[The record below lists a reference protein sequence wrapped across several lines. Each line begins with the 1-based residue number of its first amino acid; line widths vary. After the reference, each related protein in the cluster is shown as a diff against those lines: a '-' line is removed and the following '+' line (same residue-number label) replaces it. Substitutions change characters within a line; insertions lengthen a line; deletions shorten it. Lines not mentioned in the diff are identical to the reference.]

1 MKRKLSVKNI
11 DSSFCVTVR
20 EAKGW
25 LGQFQDSDP
34 IILKCG
40 NKNFRLSS
48 IKIVGSKP
56 VLIGKRG
63 KNDN

>member
-20 EAKGW
+20 EVKGW

-48 IKIVGSKP
+48 IKTVSAKP

>member
-11 DSSFCVTVR
+11 ESSFCVTVR
-20 EAKGW
+20 EAKAW
-25 LGQFQDSDP
+25 LGNFQDGDP

-48 IKIVGSKP
+48 ITTVGSKP